1 MLQFPDT
8 TLVNKI
14 VPKNAF
20 YKHLEVDTKMKRI
33 FVNDVDR
40 IIWAN
45 KLAPTTLNVSDGK
58 SVHEITVFSIQIKSI
73 EIPTDMLVFLDKN
86 IPRHTLFI
94 VSYGDKSSI
103 VINYKEATTNN
114 SAQPYK
120 VTNTYQTGWLKTE
133 DLELRVE
140 GSSMDSLYES
150 LVRQIAGTGIVEE
163 SGNLKQDIA
172 NSEQREKLFKEINAL
187 KNRLAKEIQPAKKFA
202 LHKKIKELENKL

>member
-1 MLQFPDT
+1 MLKFPDT
-8 TLVNKI
+8 TLVNKV

-20 YKHLEVDTKMKRI
+20 YKHLEVDNKMKRI

-73 EIPTDMLVFLDKN
+73 ETPTDMLVFLDKN

-94 VSYGDKSSI
+94 VSYEDKSSI
-103 VINYKEATTNN
+103 IINYKEATTNN

-120 VTNTYQTGWLKTE
+120 VTNTYQTEWLKTE

-140 GSSMDSLYES
+140 GSSMDSLYDS
-150 LVRQIAGTGIVEE
+150 LVRQIAGSGIVEE

-172 NSEQREKLFKEINAL
+172 NSEQREKLLKEINAL
-187 KNRLAKEIQPAKKFA
+187 KNRLATEKQPSKKFV